1 MGPPASRSGYLLLR
15 CAIYRLDFVA
25 AAGLTGRCTEARDVP
40 QNLAP
45 RDTDPG
51 ERVMKQALQQML
63 GDLLSAIRFLIVYA
77 VSGSLFVAV
86 GIAVTAGFMQFAF
99 LRLMRRRI
107 EPMQWMSLG
116 LVVVLGGATML
127 TQSPRFMMIKPT
139 IVHFT
144 VAAVMLRPG
153 WMIRYLPEVVVR
165 NVPEPAIVA
174 AGYGWAAL
182 LVALGLANLFIALRF
197 DITTWA
203 WFISVGSVGTK
214 LAAFALQ
221 YGVFQ
226 VIVRQR
232 LAQSAV

>member
-1 MGPPASRSGYLLLR
+1 
-15 CAIYRLDFVA
+15 V
-25 AAGLTGRCTEARDVP
+25 
-40 QNLAP
+40 
-45 RDTDPG
+45 
-51 ERVMKQALQQML
+51 KQALRQL
-63 GDLLSAIRFLIVYA
+63 LSDLLSAILFLVAYA

-86 GIAVTAGFMQFAF
+86 GIAVTAGLVQLAS
-99 LRLMRRRI
+99 LGLMGRRI

-139 IVHFT
+139 IVHFA
-144 VAAVMLRPG
+144 VAALMLRPG
-153 WMIRYLPEVVVR
+153 WMIRYLPELVVR

-197 DITTWA
+197 DVAIWA

-221 YGVFQ
+221 YGVFRA
-226 VIVRQR
+226 IVRQR
-232 LAQSAV
+232 VAQSAT